1 MFTVHV
7 LLYGHTFPMAYCL
20 LPNKQRQ
27 SYNRAFLH
35 LKDKA
40 VAMGLSLDP
49 LVVVSDFELAMV
61 QAAAMSFSNSH
72 HRGCYYHFMQAIWRK
87 VWSQPYYVAI
97 RFSDNTYVAIRFS
110 DNRLTLLIFIHSG
123 SSSWV
128 GRRVSQPQWRTEG
141 ICAEDGISGIFPTD
155 VRQTSMACDTTG
167 SPKHPAS
174 R

>member
-7 LLYGHTFPMAYCL
+7 LFYGHTFPMAYCL

-61 QAAAMSFSNSH
+61 QAAAMSFPTH
-72 HRGCYYHFMQAIWRK
+72 TT
-87 VWSQPYYVAI
+87 VAATTI
-97 RFSDNTYVAIRFS
+97 LCKPFGGRYGHS
-110 DNRLTLLIFIHSG
+110 LT
-123 SSSWV
+123 
-128 GRRVSQPQWRTEG
+128 
-141 ICAEDGISGIFPTD
+141 
-155 VRQTSMACDTTG
+155 M
-167 SPKHPAS
+167 
-174 R
+174 